1 VVFGKKKLLTQQKS
15 CVKIY
20 TMEHPQSRMNPINTV
35 ILVGRAGRNP
45 EIKYFESGKTL
56 ASFSLAV
63 DRPKFSPDGE
73 SVTDWFKIEL
83 WGRQAEI
90 AYEYVKKGS
99 LVGIRGRLEF
109 RLHPEGNYQEP
120 IIHTISLRL
129 LGSKHDIAPPKS
141 EEHPF

>member
-1 VVFGKKKLLTQQKS
+1 MPPS
-15 CVKIY
+15 CVKIDA
-20 TMEHPQSRMNPINTV
+20 MENPQPRMTPINTV

-63 DRPKFSPDGE
+63 DRPKTSPDGE
-73 SVTDWFKIEL
+73 SVTDWFKVEL

-109 RLHPEGNYQEP
+109 RPHPEGHYPEL
-120 IIHTISLRL
+120 IVHTISLRL
-129 LGSKHDIAPPKS
+129 LGSKHDLAPPKS